1 MKKPDLSL
9 DALEPFFDKIE
20 KLSKLYRILISA
32 GIFLI
37 FIAVAVFVFYM
48 PKYETIEKLGKDLAK
63 LEKELK
69 TAKKNAKDLKKFQKK
84 MKDAEDQFKLVMKSL
99 PEKEEIPSL
108 LTSISDSGKESGLEF
123 LLFKPK
129 SEVKKE
135 FYAEI
140 PVAMKV
146 SGDFHNTA
154 IFFDRV
160 ARLSRVVNIRDIS
173 MKPKGSGSIITA
185 CTAVTYKFIE
195 SPPAKKKSKK
205 GKGKKKKKRK
215 K

>member
-1 MKKPDLSL
+1 
-9 DALEPFFDKIE
+9 
-20 KLSKLYRILISA
+20 
-32 GIFLI
+32 
-37 FIAVAVFVFYM
+37 M
-48 PKYETIEKLGKDLAK
+48 PKYETIEKLDKNLAK

-146 SGDFHNTA
+146 SGDFHNIA

-160 ARLSRVVNIRDIS
+160 ARLSRVVNIRNIS
-173 MKPKGSGSIITA
+173 MKPKGSGSIITS

-205 GKGKKKKKRK
+205 SKGKKKKKKRK
-215 K
+215 